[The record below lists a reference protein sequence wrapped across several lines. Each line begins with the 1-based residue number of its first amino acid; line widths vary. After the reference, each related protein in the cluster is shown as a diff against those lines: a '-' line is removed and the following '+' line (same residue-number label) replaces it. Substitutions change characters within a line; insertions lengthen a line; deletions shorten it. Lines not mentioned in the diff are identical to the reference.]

1 MAYKTAQ
8 RNIMKYEIRKLDGRY
23 SYRDWFKYCL
33 IFHSG
38 MSPNNKGV
46 LWFNDT
52 KVWFENTYGSSAEI
66 KEWHAMLK
74 YHHTFENFVEGS
86 TLSSH
91 VNFHWSYTNGYND
104 LRIYI
109 KSEKELGFFKLANPV
124 DPAS

>member
-1 MAYKTAQ
+1 
-8 RNIMKYEIRKLDGRY
+8 MKYKIRKLDGRY

-33 IFHSG
+33 IF
-38 MSPNNKGV
+38 SPTMYSNDKGV

-52 KVWFENTYGSSAEI
+52 KVWFENIYGSSAEI

-86 TLSSH
+86 TLAPH

-109 KSEKELGFFKLANPV
+109 KSEKELGFFKLSYPMQ
-124 DPAS
+124 